1 MTEINKAKDQTDKN
15 SQSVQGQEN
24 TGTSRRR
31 FVKGAALAVPAIM
44 TLRNGQA
51 TAMVSSVQCFYN
63 GPASADEALKEGDK
77 IVYVNI
83 DATGQINYVGDNPNM
98 GSPITPS
105 CYSSFM
111 PVVR

>member
-1 MTEINKAKDQTDKN
+1 MTDINKAEQADRNT
-15 SQSVQGQEN
+15 QSVQGQE
-24 TGTSRRR
+24 GESSSRRR

-63 GPASADEALKEGDK
+63 GPATAEEALKSGDE
-77 IVYVNI
+77 IVYVNV
-83 DATGQINYVGDNPNM
+83 DSTGSITYEGPNANM

-105 CYSSFM
+105 CYSSFI
-111 PVVR
+111 PGVR